1 MRSRIS
7 VFECEIHRL
16 WKTSSIVSLPVTSE
30 KAQHCSFFHATTEQF
45 RAESIKS
52 AVSRVDDQHTSAQS
66 IVDGG
71 EDRNHDCWYYKIR
84 GEYPRLQPR
93 DESDNSSATT
103 ADGWMGYSTVLKHQ
117 ALILNN
123 YKLLYRRSECWKS
136 TEPIKRRSATTHR

>member
-1 MRSRIS
+1 MFLSAKYIDYGRHRVSSLCQLRPRKHNIALSFMQPRSNFERRVSNRQCRELMIS
-7 VFECEIHRL
+7 THLRNL
-16 WKTSSIVSLPVTSE
+16 LSM
-30 KAQHCSFFHATTEQF
+30 
-45 RAESIKS
+45 
-52 AVSRVDDQHTSAQS
+52 
-66 IVDGG
+66 GG

>member
-71 EDRNHDCWYYKIR
+71 GRPK
-84 GEYPRLQPR
+84 PRLLVLGKELEVQSLSGVYNTTTTSQSEGIADLIR
-93 DESDNSSATT
+93 SRRVNETYRAT
-103 ADGWMGYSTVLKHQ
+103 V
-117 ALILNN
+117 INC
-123 YKLLYRRSECWKS
+123 R
-136 TEPIKRRSATTHR
+136 HRWLEYAV